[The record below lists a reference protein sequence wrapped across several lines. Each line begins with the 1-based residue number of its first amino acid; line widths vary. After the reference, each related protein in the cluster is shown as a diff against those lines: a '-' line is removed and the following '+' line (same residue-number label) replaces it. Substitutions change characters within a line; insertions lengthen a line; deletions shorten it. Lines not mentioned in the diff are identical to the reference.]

1 MSPRNLRSAV
11 AVVERVELLRDRYAV
26 VLRTGHRMAK
36 GPKAADVRMTIQD
49 LRRLEYVAVRSHPA
63 PRFRTK
69 ALVQQGCTTF

>member
-26 VLRTGHRMAK
+26 VVRIEHPMAK

-49 LRRLEYVAVRSHPA
+49 LRRLEYVAERSHPN

-69 ALVQQGCTTF
+69 ALVQHGCTTF